1 MGARQLSGLSLPA
14 MPPWPTLR
22 RGLMMALA
30 GTMLIL
36 AAYMLW
42 FRDSSFVK
50 VERVDVIGAETAP
63 DVTAAL
69 TTEAGK
75 MTTLHVDDDALRA
88 TVADDPA
95 VLSLSTDADFP
106 HSLTITVDLRR
117 PAGWLD
123 VDGGTVV
130 AGDGVILASG
140 VDRPEGVPTLDVEPS
155 PSGARVD
162 GPALV
167 TARTL
172 GAAPA
177 ALLAEAQSATLD
189 PQHGPV
195 VTLSG
200 GIELRFGDPSRA
212 DQKWSAAAAVLAN
225 RQFEGASYIDLSVP
239 SRPVS
244 G

>member
-14 MPPWPTLR
+14 IPPWPTLR
-22 RGLMMALA
+22 RGLLMALA
-30 GTMLIL
+30 AVVLIL

-42 FRDSSFVK
+42 FRNSSFVK
-50 VERVDVIGAETAP
+50 VERVEVVGAETAP
-63 DVTAAL
+63 DVSAAL
-69 TTEAGK
+69 TAEAGS

-88 TVADDPA
+88 AVADNPA
-95 VLSLSTDADFP
+95 VLSLSTNADFP
-106 HSLTITVDLRR
+106 HGLTITVDLRR

-123 VDGGTVV
+123 ADGGTVV
-130 AGDGVILASG
+130 AGDGVVLASG
-140 VDRPEGVPTLDVEPS
+140 VDRPGGVPTLDVAPS
-155 PSGARVD
+155 STGSKVD

-167 TARTL
+167 AARTL

-177 ALLAEAQSATLD
+177 ELLAQTESATVD
-189 PQHGPV
+189 TQHGPV
-195 VTLSG
+195 VTLDG

-225 RQFEGASYIDLSVP
+225 PQFHGAAYIDLSVP